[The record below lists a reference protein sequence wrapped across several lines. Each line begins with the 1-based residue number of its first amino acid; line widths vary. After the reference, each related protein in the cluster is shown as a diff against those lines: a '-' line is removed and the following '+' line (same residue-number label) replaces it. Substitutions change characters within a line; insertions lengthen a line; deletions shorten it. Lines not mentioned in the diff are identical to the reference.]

1 MLDSSFVYITMRN
14 IFVLSYN
21 LTCYVTYK
29 FWSTIQNAQVNH
41 YIHKELK
48 NVNPKTCLSP
58 FKWKLYTMTL
68 FISIQLQFSCY
79 YKENLYKKKLT
90 PKITWYVP
98 WSFKYL
104 RLIKDAFFN
113 IEKYDDLF
121 WWHVVGEF
129 LLKTTLYFLL

>member
-1 MLDSSFVYITMRN
+1 MQDSSFVYITMRN

-79 YKENLYKKKLT
+79 YKENLYI
-90 PKITWYVP
+90 KINSKNNLVMYPGVLI
-98 WSFKYL
+98 KYL
-104 RLIKDAFFN
+104 RLIIDAFFN
-113 IEKYDDLF
+113 IEKYD
-121 WWHVVGEF
+121 
-129 LLKTTLYFLL
+129 YFF